1 MDFFFAFTTNDVIY
15 QYKQYEKTN
24 DYYFF
29 ITDFTEFFTIK
40 TEKFIAA
47 LIIFHNFAAEC

>member
-1 MDFFFAFTTNDVIY
+1 MADSVCMKKELY
-15 QYKQYEKTN
+15 SSPLK
-24 DYYFF
+24 
-29 ITDFTEFFTIK
+29 DFTEFFTIK